1 MNTGLGKLHLQLLNV
16 IFLVDDVVRCHR
28 FRGLAR
34 SCTQHRFVELSNC
47 RVVRRQRMVN
57 LVTYNRHACRP
68 HCSRQCLGGSRAVVG
83 VLVPA
88 PRLATRRNH
97 QLQHVQCP
105 GFVRLRGAKASRGG
119 VTAVSSSLICKSAS
133 CSGTIKGVGTNF
145 KRSFENFQESNTP
158 QKAIA
163 PRRATGT
170 DRAVGWGKILSRV

>member
-1 MNTGLGKLHLQLLNV
+1 MSIVAATLSSGEQVGLGKLHLQLLNV
-16 IFLVDDVVRCHR
+16 IFLVDDAVRCHR

-34 SCTQHRFVELSNC
+34 SCTQHRLVELSNC
-47 RVVRRQRMVN
+47 RSVRRQRMVN

-105 GFVRLRGAKASRGG
+105 GFVRLRGAKSKASRG
-119 VTAVSSSLICKSAS
+119 VSQLSSHADLQISLLEQWKVLAPTSSGAS
-133 CSGTIKGVGTNF
+133 F
-145 KRSFENFQESNTP
+145 
-158 QKAIA
+158 
-163 PRRATGT
+163 
-170 DRAVGWGKILSRV
+170 

>member
-1 MNTGLGKLHLQLLNV
+1 MSIVAATLSSGEQVGLGKLHLQLLNV

-34 SCTQHRFVELSNC
+34 SCTQHRLVELSNC
-47 RVVRRQRMVN
+47 RSVRRQRMVN

-119 VTAVSSSLICKSAS
+119 VSQLCHRTLILPLAL
-133 CSGTIKGVGTNF
+133 GTMEGAGTNF
-145 KRSFENFQESNTP
+145 KRNQLRFENLNRTHLQGDSEP
-158 QKAIA
+158 
-163 PRRATGT
+163 
-170 DRAVGWGKILSRV
+170 